1 MTDELAPFRAHLL
14 PGRRHEELAEQ
25 LFGWLMAHCTC
36 ALGAERHAMDA
47 YVASSYELH
56 CAPADATMAEN
67 LLCAQYV
74 AVTLLADDAYDGLP
88 DLSRFVTYLRTGQ
101 VGTEHELVS
110 CYRSIV
116 ATMTERG
123 LPAAGFERAVR
134 DTIDARMRERE
145 LDLNTVDWAAH
156 WSVRRH
162 TIAVAPYVWC
172 HRVARDLRVPAE
184 ADAALRAAGVLEL
197 VSECVARGNDI
208 ASYLREAE
216 PPPGTDAPASLNSV
230 LHYARD
236 LGSVEAGVR
245 AAVTAYRVS
254 VAAFRNAADGSV
266 SALAQRD
273 STVRDYLEILS
284 AVLAGNVAAIR
295 HLSSH
300 RYPGARQLL
309 DELSEAAARRD

>member
-14 PGRRHEELAEQ
+14 PGGRHEELAEQ
-25 LFGWLMAHCTC
+25 IFGWLMAHCTC

-47 YVASSYELH
+47 YVATSYELH
-56 CAPADATMAEN
+56 CAPADATVAEN
-67 LLCAQYV
+67 VLGAQYV

-88 DLSRFVTYLRTGQ
+88 DLARFVTYLRTGQ
-101 VGTEHELVS
+101 LATEHELVS
-110 CYRSIV
+110 CYRAIV
-116 ATMTERG
+116 TTMTECG
-123 LPAAGFERAVR
+123 LEPAGFEWAVHE
-134 DTIDARMRERE
+134 TIDARMRERE
-145 LDLNTVDWAAH
+145 LDLSTVGWEEH

-172 HRVARDLRVPAE
+172 HRVARDLRVPTGAE
-184 ADAALRAAGVLEL
+184 AALRSSGVLGL

-236 LGSVEAGVR
+236 LGGMDAGVR
-245 AAVTAYRVS
+245 AAVAAYRES
-254 VAAFRNAADGSV
+254 VIAFRSVIEGSLSV
-266 SALAQRD
+266 LAEQDSA
-273 STVRDYLEILS
+273 VRDYLAIQR
-284 AVLAGNVAAIR
+284 AVLTGNLPAIR

-300 RYPGARQLL
+300 RYPGAGELL
-309 DELSEAAARRD
+309 DELSEIAMH

>member
-1 MTDELAPFRAHLL
+1 VTDELASFRAHLL
-14 PGRRHEELAEQ
+14 PGGRHEELAEQ
-25 LFGWLMAHCTC
+25 MFAWLMEHCTC
-36 ALGAERHAMDA
+36 ELGAERHAMDA
-47 YVASSYELH
+47 YVATSYELH
-56 CAPADATMAEN
+56 CAPVDAAAAEN
-67 LLCAQYV
+67 LLGAQYV

-110 CYRSIV
+110 CYR
-116 ATMTERG
+116 ATVTAMTARG
-123 LPAAGFERAVR
+123 LTPGGFEQAVR
-134 DTIDARMRERE
+134 ETIDARLRERDI
-145 LDLNTVDWAAH
+145 DLNTVGWEEH

-184 ADAALRAAGVLEL
+184 ADAALRSAGVLER

-236 LGSVEAGVR
+236 LGSLEAGVR
-245 AAVTAYRVS
+245 AAVAAYRES
-254 VAAFRNAADGSV
+254 VTALRTAIAGALPAA
-266 SALAQRD
+266 AQQD
-273 STVRDYLEILS
+273 PAVRDYLAIQR
-284 AVLAGNVAAIR
+284 AVLAGNLPAIR

-300 RYPGARQLL
+300 RYPGAQQLL
-309 DELSEAAARRD
+309 DELSEVATH